1 CQEKIMYLSGMD
13 SPGGINLQ
21 STSEDDGS
29 SQGTSDLKL
38 VKKMPVNTFRYPFPE
53 TRFFHA
59 DNCVY
64 KFRIRY
70 GNNARAE
77 DFRNEE
83 DITQELEDA
92 VRVVLANLESVQ
104 PFATKHFN
112 IFPSK
117 PGTDQNCYGKLFR
130 NLPASKKVSFTTL
143 SDKSKW
149 ERVSEL
155 RFKQGISS
163 LSAHPDVC
171 TLYLELNSGQQQG
184 QAGAAKRTLSACTP
198 VRADGVRSQEDDI
211 TVRPPKC
218 SKQNLPPGGSGLRS
232 EKIMSESD
240 LSYAADEADETRT
253 GLANPQHACPGCPDQ
268 RYAEFKT
275 AVSRHESLNQRGLHR
290 RSEETEDEE
299 EVEAGED
306 MMSEGMEARDMT
318 SEEAE
323 TQAGGILSRL
333 ASFLFP
339 FWLFFGSRKP

>member
-1 CQEKIMYLSGMD
+1 MPEKVMYLSGMD
-13 SPGGINLQ
+13 SPGGVNLQ

-38 VKKMPVNTFRYPFPE
+38 VQKMPVNTFRYPLPE

-83 DITQELEDA
+83 GITQELEDA

-112 IFPSK
+112 IFP
-117 PGTDQNCYGKLFR
+117 Y
-130 NLPASKKVSFTTL
+130 
-143 SDKSKW
+143 KSKW

-155 RFKQGISS
+155 RFKQGSSS

-184 QAGAAKRTLSACTP
+184 QAGAGRVNPRT
-198 VRADGVRSQEDDI
+198 
-211 TVRPPKC
+211 
-218 SKQNLPPGGSGLRS
+218 
-232 EKIMSESD
+232 
-240 LSYAADEADETRT
+240 
-253 GLANPQHACPGCPDQ
+253 
-268 RYAEFKT
+268 
-275 AVSRHESLNQRGLHR
+275 
-290 RSEETEDEE
+290 
-299 EVEAGED
+299 
-306 MMSEGMEARDMT
+306 
-318 SEEAE
+318 
-323 TQAGGILSRL
+323 
-333 ASFLFP
+333 AS
-339 FWLFFGSRKP
+339 

>member
-1 CQEKIMYLSGMD
+1 
-13 SPGGINLQ
+13 
-21 STSEDDGS
+21 
-29 SQGTSDLKL
+29 
-38 VKKMPVNTFRYPFPE
+38 MPVNTFRSPLPE

-83 DITQELEDA
+83 GITQELEDA

-112 IFPSK
+112 IFP
-117 PGTDQNCYGKLFR
+117 Y
-130 NLPASKKVSFTTL
+130 
-143 SDKSKW
+143 KSKW

-155 RFKQGISS
+155 RFKQGSSS

-184 QAGAAKRTLSACTP
+184 QAGAAKRTLSTCTP
-198 VRADGVRSQEDDI
+198 VRADGGRSQEDDI
-211 TVRPPKC
+211 TVRPPKR

-232 EKIMSESD
+232 EKVMSESD
-240 LSYAADEADETRT
+240 LSYAADEADEPGT
-253 GLANPQHACPGCPDQ
+253 GLANPQHACPGCPVQ
-268 RYAEFKT
+268 RYAALKT
-275 AVSRHESLNQRGLHR
+275 AVSRHESLNQSGPNR

-306 MMSEGMEARDMT
+306 MTSEGMEARDMT

-323 TQAGGILSRL
+323 TKAGGILSRL
-333 ASFLFP
+333 ASSLFP

>member
-1 CQEKIMYLSGMD
+1 MPEKVMYLSGMD
-13 SPGGINLQ
+13 SPGGVNLQ

-38 VKKMPVNTFRYPFPE
+38 VQKMPVNTFRYPLPE

-83 DITQELEDA
+83 GITQELEDA

-112 IFPSK
+112 IFPS
-117 PGTDQNCYGKLFR
+117 
-130 NLPASKKVSFTTL
+130 SKKVSFTTL
-143 SDKSKW
+143 ADKSKW

-155 RFKQGISS
+155 RFKQGSSS

-184 QAGAAKRTLSACTP
+184 QAGA
-198 VRADGVRSQEDDI
+198 D
-211 TVRPPKC
+211 
-218 SKQNLPPGGSGLRS
+218 
-232 EKIMSESD
+232 
-240 LSYAADEADETRT
+240 
-253 GLANPQHACPGCPDQ
+253 
-268 RYAEFKT
+268 
-275 AVSRHESLNQRGLHR
+275 ESLNQSGPNR

-306 MMSEGMEARDMT
+306 MTSEGMEARDMT

-323 TQAGGILSRL
+323 TKAGGILSRL
-333 ASFLFP
+333 ARWEKAPPTP
-339 FWLFFGSRKP
+339 FHF